1 MTKVPTTSEA
11 YAMLEQSLSG
21 MCADLNS
28 NQFRPLL
35 ESDVGCYLY
44 YRMLEN
50 KCALE
55 HLYSETRINGIRKG
69 NRRFD
74 LVVGHSET
82 NDATVVPSLVV
93 QIKCFQKRG
102 QTIQQ
107 FHRRYH
113 QIYEEDLPSLEQA
126 YHCFADCEVEVVL
139 DQAQTST
146 HVHGYL
152 DGITANEVR
161 HEYLTKRFTAS
172 SIKMYWICADDTGK
186 MTTKVLA

>member
-11 YAMLEQSLSG
+11 YKMLEQSLSD
-21 MCADLNS
+21 MCADLNGDR
-28 NQFRPLL
+28 FRPLL

-50 KCALE
+50 SCSLE

-82 NDATVVPSLVV
+82 NDATVVPNLVI

-126 YHCFADCEVEVVL
+126 FNCFADCEVEVIL

-161 HEYLTKRFTAS
+161 HDYLAKRFIAAS
-172 SIKMYWICADDTGK
+172 INMYWVCADDKGK